1 MAKETTERGEKSA
14 LHEVSMHFYQKRR
27 EKEKSKR
34 KQKKTMD
41 IDIQHESSHNPRNW
55 NIFTFT
61 PFDYLKKKD
70 FSIAYYR
77 LRRTPHQLWRIFSCQ

>member
-34 KQKKTMD
+34 KQKKPWTLTYNMNPVT
-41 IDIQHESSHNPRNW
+41 IPETGISSHSHLLIILRKK
-55 NIFTFT
+55 IF
-61 PFDYLKKKD
+61 P
-70 FSIAYYR
+70 
-77 LRRTPHQLWRIFSCQ
+77 

>member
-1 MAKETTERGEKSA
+1 MAKETTERGETSA

-34 KQKKTMD
+34 KQKKPWTLTYNMNPVT
-41 IDIQHESSHNPRNW
+41 IPETGISSV
-55 NIFTFT
+55 T

-70 FSIAYYR
+70 FSVAYYR
-77 LRRTPHQLWRIFSCQ
+77 LRRTPHQLWRIFSYQ